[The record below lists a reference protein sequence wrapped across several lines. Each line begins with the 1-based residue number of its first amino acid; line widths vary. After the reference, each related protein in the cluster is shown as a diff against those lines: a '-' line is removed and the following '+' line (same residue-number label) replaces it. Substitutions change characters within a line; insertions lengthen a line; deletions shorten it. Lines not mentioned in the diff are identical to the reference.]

1 MLYRIIT
8 EDKNRDGIVDIV
20 KEYFDGF
27 TLIPAI
33 GYWQG
38 IKENSL
44 IIEID
49 VKHPLSKYRIKVI
62 AKRIKELNEQ
72 QAVIVQ
78 QINVKSELI

>member
-1 MLYRIIT
+1 MLYRITT
-8 EDKNRDGIVDIV
+8 EDKNRNVIVHIV

-49 VKHPLSKYRIKVI
+49 VKHPLSKYRMRTL

-72 QAVIVQ
+72 QAVMVQ
-78 QINVKSELI
+78 RINVKSELI